1 MKKKKSS
8 QKLVTWLNGL
18 TRTATLTLSPGI
30 SLRRINLYYY
40 WTLWYKSQEW
50 IIPKYSDHPKELNK
64 HRIIVTKSHVRTYF
78 QRGAWRISHTHSIWS
93 ITIGIKIPRAL
104 CQQINIKVPDHLN
117 HHCFDSAC
125 RLVRLLEYSIH
136 CYRFS
141 LICYTVHNYAD

>member
-1 MKKKKSS
+1 MLRIFCKNFMAGQFLQVKCTLNFLLISKWHVWKWKKKSS

-40 WTLWYKSQEW
+40 WTLWYKSQVW
-50 IIPKYSDHPKELNK
+50 IIPKYSDHPKVPNK

-104 CQQINIKVPDHLN
+104 CQ
-117 HHCFDSAC
+117 
-125 RLVRLLEYSIH
+125 
-136 CYRFS
+136 
-141 LICYTVHNYAD
+141 

>member
-1 MKKKKSS
+1 MNFLLIFKWHVWRKKST

-40 WTLWYKSQEW
+40 WTLWYSKSQEW

-64 HRIIVTKSHVRTYF
+64 HRIIVTKSHVHTYF

-125 RLVRLLEYSIH
+125 
-136 CYRFS
+136 
-141 LICYTVHNYAD
+141 D